1 MQHSFL
7 IPSHLQISGPFP
19 SPRAQPLSTGQ
30 RAVVIA
36 LALLVCFSGM
46 SGCSVKNEE
55 NNPETVEISDA
66 YLSPTPTP
74 TQVTDSATSA
84 TVASEEFIVLAYNVE
99 NLFDLDGIAV
109 FDDYKPEKYDSQML
123 WVKLSGIR
131 DTLARFGDGKGP
143 QIVLFQ
149 EFESD
154 QTPASEPVDYRALI
168 SPFDGKSVEELLSGE
183 IDDSVRDWPVEAF
196 LIKLLQDEGLGP
208 YNVAV
213 GEYRPDPTGRD
224 VAHVNV
230 TFSTFPILEFR
241 THHTSGAR
249 GILEVVHQI
258 GDHKLYTFNNHWK
271 SGASDNQTE
280 QIRLGN
286 AEVLRNRLDELLEK
300 DPSTDIITAGDFNSH
315 YNQSQR
321 FPEMEKTAVN
331 DVLLSHGNEG
341 AIIAG
346 TQPGLYNLWYEL
358 PWESRRSDSYRGQWG
373 TLMQMMIS
381 RGLYDHRGVQYVD
394 NSFSVA
400 AFEGFNAQT
409 GSLVPINW
417 KVVDGRGGGISDH
430 LPITARF
437 RLAATEESQDK
448 FLELRD
454 ASFENPTQDAT
465 PLVVGYANPPKDRV
479 RRINEFGSDEAIQQA
494 KWIGEVF
501 LVEAVVTGEK
511 PFVIKL
517 VGNESESDSQSGTFQ
532 TDYKVWAFDLDLRL
546 KIYEKFP
553 VGSKFTAYGELGYH
567 ESGWQFVVRDP
578 SWLIVSE

>member
-1 MQHSFL
+1 MQQRFL
-7 IPSHLQISGPFP
+7 L
-19 SPRAQPLSTGQ
+19 
-30 RAVVIA
+30 
-36 LALLVCFSGM
+36 LALLTCFFAM
-46 SGCSVKNEE
+46 PGCSVKNDEGK
-55 NNPETVEISDA
+55 PETVEVSDTNLA
-66 YLSPTPTP
+66 PAPTPSPSQVTATP
-74 TQVTDSATSA
+74 TGDPAVT
-84 TVASEEFIVLAYNVE
+84 EEFIVLAYNVE

-109 FDDYKPEKYDSQML
+109 FDDYKPEKYNSQML
-123 WVKLSGIR
+123 WAKLSGIR
-131 DTLARFGDGKGP
+131 DTLSRFRDGKGP

-149 EFESD
+149 EFEGD
-154 QTPASEPVDYRALI
+154 QTPASTPVDYRALL
-168 SPFDGKSVEELLSGE
+168 SPFEGKSVEELLSGE

-213 GEYRPDPTGRD
+213 GEYRPDPTGRA

-230 TFSTFPILEFR
+230 TFSTFPIQESR

-271 SGASDNQTE
+271 SGASDKQTE
-280 QIRLGN
+280 PIRLGN
-286 AEVLRNRLDELLEK
+286 AEVLRNRLNVLLEQ
-300 DPSTDIITAGDFNSH
+300 DPSADIITAGDFNSH

-341 AIIAG
+341 AIVDG

-358 PWESRRSDSYRGQWG
+358 PREARRSDSYRGQWG

-381 RGLYDHRGVQYVD
+381 RGLYDYRGVQYVD

-400 AFEGFNAQT
+400 AFEGLNAQT

-437 RLAATEESQDK
+437 RLAASEEPQDR

-454 ASFENPTQDAT
+454 ASSENPPQDAT

-479 RRINEFGSDEAIQQA
+479 RRINEFGSDEAVQQT

-501 LVEAVVTGEK
+501 LVEAVVSGEK

-517 VGNESESDSQSGTFQ
+517 IGNESDSDSQRAAFQ

-578 SWLIVSE
+578 SWLIVNE